1 MNYLSNLPNSLLITI
16 IEFLKPDECLNLE
29 VVSKNINYKINN
41 NNDLIWSLINLH
53 SSQPK
58 VVTSVNGMNY
68 NYQWQNYT
76 LSIHTEKKNLK
87 DNFRIALEGRNKYLL
102 KNQIS
107 E

>member
-29 VVSKNINYKINN
+29 VVSKNINYKIKN
-41 NNDLIWSLINLH
+41 NNDLIWSLINLY

-58 VVTSVNGMNY
+58 VVKSVNGMNY
-68 NYQWQNYT
+68 NYQWKNYT
-76 LSIHTEKKNLK
+76 LSIHSEKHNLK
-87 DNFRIALEGRNKYLL
+87 DNFRIALESRNNYLQ